1 MKNRIYI
8 VAVFSLFLFLETNA
22 QENEYGSPIWG
33 VVKQSSPIV
42 KTTHGLIKGENRDGV
57 AVFRGIP
64 YGGNCDGKMRF
75 KAPVPAE
82 DWRGVRDCTRNGP
95 YAIQIG
101 GCVVGKS
108 KRGMYYGGGHP
119 ELFGVEDEKQ
129 SENCLVLNVV
139 TPGLDKTKRPVVVYF
154 HGGGFSVGNGSMVI
168 GSNEWAREEN
178 IVVVGVNHRLNVFGY
193 LYLGAFD
200 KTYASSGVAGILD
213 LILSLHWVRDNI
225 ALFGGNPDNVTIMG
239 ESGGGMKVSTLMAM
253 EKAHGLFNKAI
264 VESGSNLV
272 GHLSK
277 EEATANTKELL
288 KNLGIDENDWRK
300 ILDIPSSV
308 LLKAMKK
315 NLDAYFP
322 VGDDVNL
329 KYQKSDNYIASEIS
343 KDIPLLVGSSE
354 DELGS
359 FMPFGRLG
367 VTWENLRD
375 KLLLDDKG
383 GVANRCIN
391 TRNVDKV
398 IDTFKRLND
407 KGDNAEH
414 TYVKIESMEHFLGGG
429 AFLQAQAKAIQAQ
442 ANVYHYLIRYDTPIP
457 TQTSMR
463 CSWHTAD
470 LPLQMRIVYYPESEK
485 ISRMMSHSWAAF
497 IRTGN
502 PSTENLK
509 WPAFT
514 KNEPNVMVI
523 DTDSRIEKDPTKE
536 LRESFSY

>member
-1 MKNRIYI
+1 
-8 VAVFSLFLFLETNA
+8 
-22 QENEYGSPIWG
+22 
-33 VVKQSSPIV
+33 
-42 KTTHGLIKGENRDGV
+42 
-57 AVFRGIP
+57 
-64 YGGNCDGKMRF
+64 
-75 KAPVPAE
+75 
-82 DWRGVRDCTRNGP
+82 
-95 YAIQIG
+95 
-101 GCVVGKS
+101 
-108 KRGMYYGGGHP
+108 
-119 ELFGVEDEKQ
+119 
-129 SENCLVLNVV
+129 
-139 TPGLDKTKRPVVVYF
+139 
-154 HGGGFSVGNGSMVI
+154 
-168 GSNEWAREEN
+168 
-178 IVVVGVNHRLNVFGY
+178 
-193 LYLGAFD
+193 
-200 KTYASSGVAGILD
+200 
-213 LILSLHWVRDNI
+213 
-225 ALFGGNPDNVTIMG
+225 
-239 ESGGGMKVSTLMAM
+239 MKVSTLMAM

-288 KNLGIDENDWRK
+288 KNLGIGENDWRK

-315 NLDAYFP
+315 DLDAYFP

-329 KYQKSDNYIASEIS
+329 KYQKNDNYTAPEIS

-391 TRNVDKV
+391 IRNVDKV
-398 IDTFKRLND
+398 ISTFKRLND

-429 AFLQAQAKAIQAQ
+429 AFLQAQAKAAQAQ
-442 ANVYHYLIRYDTPIP
+442 TNVYHYLIRYDTPIP
-457 TQTSMR
+457 TQTGMK

-485 ISRMMSHSWAAF
+485 VSRMMAHSWAAF

-514 KNEPNVMVI
+514 KKEPNVMVI

-536 LRESFSY
+536 LRESFLY